1 VRRHLVLFAV
11 ALAVGACGKPIA
23 TPASNVTTTNSA
35 TSSAANN
42 QAAMAN
48 SQRVLDDAVK
58 PGGPGC
64 SAAVGSQGKVV
75 WTGLR
80 GAADI
85 ATHEPITTDTV
96 FDIGSVSKQ
105 FTATAALL
113 LAGSGK
119 LSLDDPMSKYLTEFP
134 AWSSTVTV
142 TELIHQTTGIPE
154 YEALLNSRGFQ
165 AGDRT
170 TQDQAL
176 QAVAAVPQLSFPPG
190 SRFAYS
196 GSNYL
201 LLGEIV
207 HRVSGQSLPEFL
219 SANIF
224 GPLGLAMVMDPVGQ
238 VAHKAVSYT
247 GGSEG
252 YQVTGSAWEQVGDG
266 AVQATPSQLVQW
278 ADNYRTGRVG
288 GPKLLDAQLAGAVEI
303 GPGIPVRYA
312 AGIYIKADGTL
323 DHDGAWAGYVTAFR
337 VSKDR
342 KTSVAVSCNTDDQ
355 VAESLAESISKLWM

>member
-1 VRRHLVLFAV
+1 LRQLLALFAITL
-11 ALAVGACGKPIA
+11 ALGACGKPTA
-23 TPASNVTTTNSA
+23 TPASNVTTTTTVAGN
-35 TSSAANN
+35 AA
-42 QAAMAN
+42 AKAG
-48 SQRVLDDAVK
+48 SQRVLDDAIK
-58 PGGPGC
+58 AGGPGC
-64 SAAVGSQGKVV
+64 SAAVGSAGKVV

-85 ATHEPITTDTV
+85 ATGEAITTDTV

-105 FTATAALL
+105 FTASAALL

-119 LSLDDPMSKYLTEFP
+119 LSLDDPLSKYLTEFP
-134 AWSSTVTV
+134 AWASTVTV

-165 AGDRT
+165 AGNRT
-170 TQDQAL
+170 TQEQAL

-201 LLGEIV
+201 LLGEVV
-207 HRVSGQSLPEFL
+207 HRVSGQPLPEFL
-219 SANIF
+219 STNIF
-224 GPLGLAMVMDPVGQ
+224 RPLGLAMTMDPVGQ
-238 VAHKAVSYT
+238 VPHKALSYT

-252 YQVTGSAWEQVGDG
+252 YQATGSAWEQVGDG
-266 AVQATPSQLVQW
+266 AIQATPSQLVQW

-288 GPKLLDAQLAGAVEI
+288 GPKLLEAQMAGAVEI
-303 GPGIPVRYA
+303 GPGVPVRYA

-337 VSKDR
+337 ISRDR
-342 KTSVAVSCNTDDQ
+342 QTSVAVSCNTDDQ
-355 VAESLAESISKLWM
+355 IAESLAESIGKFWM